1 MTLTKPHQKTMSSE
15 KTEYPGRGLIY
26 DRNGELLVYNEAA
39 YDLMVTPRE
48 AKTLDTALLCNI
60 LKIDTVSV
68 AKRMKKCR
76 NYSPYKASV
85 FMKQI
90 STETYATLSE
100 KMFEL
105 PGFYV
110 QSRTLRRYPK
120 KVEPLLGYVG
130 EVNERTLRKNKYYKE
145 GDYIGITGIEKAYE
159 KQIRGER
166 HATSTE
172 RCTQ

>member
-1 MTLTKPHQKTMSSE
+1 MRNYSNRQFIIGGFFCFIGIIFVIRLFSIQVLDDTFKTSSE
-15 KTEYPGRGLIY
+15 NNVIRKQTEYPGRGLIY

-48 AKTLDTALLCNI
+48 VKTLDTALLCNI
-60 LKIDTVSV
+60 LKIDTADV
-68 AKRMKKCR
+68 AKRMEKCR
-76 NYSPYKASV
+76 NYSSYKGSV

-120 KVEPLLGYVG
+120 KLEPIY
-130 EVNERTLRKNKYYKE
+130 
-145 GDYIGITGIEKAYE
+145 
-159 KQIRGER
+159 
-166 HATSTE
+166 
-172 RCTQ
+172 